1 VERSTAKSATSA
13 LGAHECYHRARTSL
27 ATLGRFNGRI
37 PGKRVAVGRREP
49 HPSGVT
55 TPSPLRV
62 LHLDSGREWRGGQRQ
77 VYLLARGQREL
88 GHEPLVIAAPDAPL
102 IRRLRSSGN
111 AVAAVRM
118 RADWDLAAARRVRAV
133 LRTWNADLIHA
144 HDARAH
150 AIALAALLGRKELP
164 LVVTRRVPFVPR
176 GRLKYGRR
184 VARFIAISNAVR
196 DALIAGGVD
205 PARIDLVYSGV
216 PRPSVTTPRDW
227 RLECRW
233 PADSVVCGIVGAM
246 TAEKGVATLD
256 EIGNRLPADVRARI
270 RLVLLG
276 GQAAGAQSVG
286 QIEAFRAGFVDEIH
300 AAMAGLDILLH
311 PSSAEG
317 LGTAVIDAMSLGVPP
332 IAFRVGGL
340 PELIEDQRSGLLV
353 PAGDV
358 AAFAAA
364 TGRLVRNAEIRR
376 TLAAGGPA
384 RAAQFSVERMIQGT
398 QAVYDAVLT
407 RALALRR

>member
-1 VERSTAKSATSA
+1 M
-13 LGAHECYHRARTSL
+13 
-27 ATLGRFNGRI
+27 
-37 PGKRVAVGRREP
+37 
-49 HPSGVT
+49 
-55 TPSPLRV
+55 RV

-77 VYLLARGQREL
+77 VYLLARGQREQ

-102 IRRLRSSGN
+102 IRRLRSTGI
-111 AVAAVRM
+111 AAAAVRM

-133 LRTWNADLIHA
+133 LRTWNADVIHA

-150 AIALAALLGRKELP
+150 AIALAALLGRRQLP
-164 LVVTRRVPFVPR
+164 LIVTRRVPFIPR

-184 VARFIAISNAVR
+184 VARFIAISGAVR

-205 PARIDLVYSGV
+205 ANRIDLVYSGV
-216 PRPSVTTPRDW
+216 PQPAVPTARDW
-227 RLECRW
+227 RIECRW
-233 PADSVVCGIVGAM
+233 PPDSVVCGIVGAM
-246 TAEKGVATLD
+246 TAEKGVSTLA
-256 EIGNRLPADVRARI
+256 EIGARLPDDIRARM

-286 QIEAFRAGFVDEIH
+286 GIAAFRAGFVDEIH

-340 PELIEDQRSGLLV
+340 PELIEDQRSGMLV

-364 TGRLVRNAEIRR
+364 TERLVQDAAFRR
-376 TLAAGGPA
+376 QLAAGGPA
-384 RAAQFSVERMIQGT
+384 RASEFSVDRMIRGT
-398 QAVYDAVLT
+398 QAVYDTVMA
-407 RALALRR
+407 RGLALRG